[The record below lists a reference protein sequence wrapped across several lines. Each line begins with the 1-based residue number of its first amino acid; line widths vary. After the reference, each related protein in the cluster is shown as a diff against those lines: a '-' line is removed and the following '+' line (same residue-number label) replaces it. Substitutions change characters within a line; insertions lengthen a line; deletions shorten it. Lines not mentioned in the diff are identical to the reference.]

1 MSAFRAKAT
10 NLLGALQ
17 STVGTAI
24 EMLTTVKVGKSKGA
38 NLLHIECLAC
48 QSKAS
53 QPVTS
58 SGSSGVAVCSVLE
71 FVRKARAVEA
81 RDCSSQIGNARLP
94 GLPFGQVDKPHLQN
108 RKRRV
113 CRLRFESTVSRYS
126 ADADYADGERSFL
139 IKPIAEKCLGN

>member
-81 RDCSSQIGNARLP
+81 RDCSSQIGNAAARSAIWP
-94 GLPFGQVDKPHLQN
+94 GRQTAPSESQTASVSAAFRKHGVQVF
-108 RKRRV
+108 
-113 CRLRFESTVSRYS
+113 C
-126 ADADYADGERSFL
+126 
-139 IKPIAEKCLGN
+139 